1 MTKVSQ
7 QAYVKVEST
16 LWFSVNFASRG
27 GRECKECVGKPILE
41 NSSSVL
47 KPALQICL
55 LGNTKSWG
63 LNIEH

>member
-27 GRECKECVGKPILE
+27 EE
-41 NSSSVL
+41 SV
-47 KPALQICL
+47 KNA
-55 LGNTKSWG
+55 
-63 LNIEH
+63 